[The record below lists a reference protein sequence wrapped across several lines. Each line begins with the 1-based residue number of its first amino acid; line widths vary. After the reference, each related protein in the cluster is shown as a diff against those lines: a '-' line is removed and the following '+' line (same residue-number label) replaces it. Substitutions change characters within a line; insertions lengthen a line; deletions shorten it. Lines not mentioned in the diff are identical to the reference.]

1 MAHHL
6 VDDDH
11 WLSSGLSLG
20 GKMMRVQVKNG
31 QVRATPS
38 FLGKIVAN
46 LHYGDQVTTLNSSGD
61 WTEVS
66 VGGVRGWMHKSA
78 LTTGNI
84 SLQAG
89 GKDAPL
95 AASNDELALAGKG
108 FNEQVEASF
117 KAKNPNLDYTS
128 INRMEA
134 VTTSAE
140 ERQRFLSEGGLTP
153 KGSAR

>member
-1 MAHHL
+1 
-6 VDDDH
+6 
-11 WLSSGLSLG
+11 
-20 GKMMRVQVKNG
+20 
-31 QVRATPS
+31 
-38 FLGKIVAN
+38 VAN
-46 LHYGDQVTTLNSSGD
+46 LHYGDQVTTLNISGD

-66 VGGVRGWMHKSA
+66 VGGLRGWMHTSA

-84 SLQAG
+84 SLHSG

-134 VTTSAE
+134 VTISAE
-140 ERQRFLSEGGLTP
+140 EMQRFLSEGGLTP
-153 KGSAR
+153 QGGAR